1 MVSTMWMN
9 SNDFVILFY
18 YIRVRLT
25 DSQIIWSNQV
35 AMIAGPP
42 RRIIVREPIQNK
54 KDQEPTNGKK
64 KKKRRQWDV
73 RINTMSRL
81 VLIWSMQLNE
91 MYYSGP

>member
-1 MVSTMWMN
+1 
-9 SNDFVILFY
+9 
-18 YIRVRLT
+18 
-25 DSQIIWSNQV
+25 
-35 AMIAGPP
+35 MIAGPP

-81 VLIWSMQLNE
+81 VLI
-91 MYYSGP
+91 